1 MLQLPFIGRSLS
13 CLPCYLLVGL
23 LATGTHYITLLLLSM
38 VVPVLAATLVG
49 ALLGTLVSYQGN
61 KRWTFARTA
70 DPPDRQR
77 WLRFAVT
84 ALAYNLGNLSLMVW
98 LLGFWPQYPWLMQMI
113 TTVSLTLITF
123 RISQQWTFRHEPIK
137 T

>member
-1 MLQLPFIGRSLS
+1 MPQLLFIGRSLS

-23 LATGTHYITLLLLSM
+23 LATGTHYIALLLLAL
-38 VVPVLAATLVG
+38 VLPILVSTLVG

-61 KRWTFARTA
+61 KRWTFARAT
-70 DPPDRQR
+70 DPPDSQQ
-77 WLRFAVT
+77 WLRFTVT
-84 ALAYNLGNLSLMVW
+84 ALAYNLGNLSLMLV
-98 LLGFWPQYPWLMQMI
+98 LLSFWPQYPWLMQMI
-113 TTVSLTLITF
+113 TTLSLTLINF